1 MKLKHYSKSVVGSV
15 RVANED
21 CIDSV
26 INNSN
31 AYSNVFVVCDG
42 MGGHVGGAK
51 ASEIATKNIIEYF
64 SREPDSVPQNAL
76 RAAIEFTNIQIYG
89 TAQVNP
95 ELKGMGTTCTVLV
108 ENGGL
113 IYIAH
118 VGDSR
123 IYIYSDNKLYRLT
136 KDHSYVQ
143 GLVDAGEI
151 TDAQMETH
159 LRKNELTRALGIS
172 EEVKVEVASQPIFA
186 KKGDK
191 FLLCTD
197 GLCGLISDKLIA
209 STLNSGIEIDATVH
223 ELISLAEKAGG
234 HDNISV
240 DLVEI
245 IQSEH
250 SNTKFENQNNEN
262 YSSLKTQE
270 LNSTPKNKNSAKNKA
285 LLVVL
290 LLVVFLGLSTGIF
303 KTFYHKEDNIN
314 KKTNTPPDT
323 KVNNSVDVKIT
334 FDDKKDDTRTTTTGD
349 DGGSKF
355 PAPATTPKPTKIQT
369 KTQNQTST
377 LTDKEKVENVIKK
390 IKTSGRISKDQGLG
404 CTIEYDPKDKM
415 ESTDKDQTY
424 KVIVKVSLKKVV
436 EKTSFK
442 ETVKAK
448 IMPTSTS
455 VTAGEAAKN
464 KEPEEKKFQKIDTVS
479 KKGKIK
485 NP

>member
-95 ELKGMGTTCTVLV
+95 ELNGMGTTCTVLV

-123 IYIYSDNKLYRLT
+123 IYICSDNKLYRLT

-159 LRKNELTRALGIS
+159 PRKNELTRALGIS

-197 GLCGLISDKLIA
+197 GLCGLISDKLIL
-209 STLNSGIEIDATVH
+209 STLNLGLEIETTVN
-223 ELISLAEKAGG
+223 ELISLAERAGG

-240 DLVEI
+240 DLIEI

-250 SNTKFENQNNEN
+250 SNTKFENKNNEIYN
-262 YSSLKTQE
+262 SLKTQE
-270 LNSTPKNKNSAKNKA
+270 LKLTLRKKKSNSYKA
-285 LLVVL
+285 LFAVSTLIIFLV
-290 LLVVFLGLSTGIF
+290 LSVGIYRTIYHNSNSKIHQP
-303 KTFYHKEDNIN
+303 KTKDG
-314 KKTNTPPDT
+314 
-323 KVNNSVDVKIT
+323 VKIIIT
-334 FDDKKDDTRTTTTGD
+334 EKKEKKDISKKVEDT
-349 DGGSKF
+349 GSKF
-355 PAPATTPKPTKIQT
+355 PEPKV
-369 KTQNQTST
+369 S
-377 LTDKEKVENVIKK
+377 DKDIVINIINKIKK
-390 IKTSGRISKDQGLG
+390 RGRISKQQSRG
-404 CTIEYDPKDKM
+404 CEIQYIPKNKM
-415 ESTDKDQTY
+415 EPTEKDNTY
-424 KVIVKVSLKKVV
+424 KVKVKVSLNRII
-436 EKTSFK
+436 EETSFE

-448 IMPTSTS
+448 KLSKNIAAS
-455 VTAGEAAKN
+455 AKEAVINQVKT
-464 KEPEEKKFQKIDTVS
+464 EKTEQSKDTV
-479 KKGKIK
+479 KINKK

>member
-89 TAQVNP
+89 TAQVNS

-159 LRKNELTRALGIS
+159 PRKNELTRALGIS

-250 SNTKFENQNNEN
+250 SNTKFENKNNEN

-270 LNSTPKNKNSAKNKA
+270 LNSTPKNKA

-303 KTFYHKEDNIN
+303 KTFYHKEDNTN
-314 KKTNTPPDT
+314 KRTKTNPETGGYEGV
-323 KVNNSVDVKIT
+323 KVKIT
-334 FDDKKDDTRTTTTGD
+334 INKKDDTPTTPTRKD
-349 DGGSKF
+349 EGSKF
-355 PAPATTPKPTKIQT
+355 PTSAPTSAP
-369 KTQNQTST
+369 TST
-377 LTDKEKVENVIKK
+377 KPQTFNLTDKEKVDKVTNK
-390 IKTSGRISKDQGLG
+390 IKTSGRISKDEGLG

-424 KVIVKVSLKKVV
+424 KVKVKVSLKKVV
-436 EKTSFK
+436 KEISFK

-448 IMPTSTS
+448 IKPTSTS
-455 VTAGEAAKN
+455 GTAGEAVEN
-464 KEPEEKKFQKIDTVS
+464 KEPEEKKVQKTDTVT

>member
-42 MGGHVGGAK
+42 MGGHFGGAK

-64 SREPDSVPQNAL
+64 SRDPDSVPQNAL

-95 ELKGMGTTCTVLV
+95 ELNGMGTTCTVLV

-123 IYIYSDNKLYRLT
+123 IYICSDNKLYRLT

-143 GLVDAGEI
+143 GLVDACEI

-159 LRKNELTRALGIS
+159 PRKNELTRALGIS

-209 STLNSGIEIDATVH
+209 STLNSGIEIDAMVH

-240 DLVEI
+240 DIVEI

-250 SNTKFENQNNEN
+250 SNTNFENKNNEN

-270 LNSTPKNKNSAKNKA
+270 LNSTPNNKNSAKNKA

-303 KTFYHKEDNIN
+303 KTFYHKEDNTIKN
-314 KKTNTPPDT
+314 TNTPADT
-323 KVNNSVDVKIT
+323 KVNNGVDVKIT
-334 FDDKKDDTRTTTTGD
+334 IDDNKDETTTTSTSKD
-349 DGGSKF
+349 EGSMF
-355 PAPATTPKPTKIQT
+355 EAPAPTRTQTQISTKP
-369 KTQNQTST
+369 QTSN
-377 LTDKEKVENVIKK
+377 LTDKDKVKKVIKR
-390 IKTSGRISKDQGLG
+390 IMTSGRISKNEGLG
-404 CTIEYDPKDKM
+404 CTIEYNPIDKKHPA
-415 ESTDKDQTY
+415 DNDQTY
-424 KVIVKVSLKKVV
+424 MVEVKVSLNKVV

-442 ETVKAK
+442 ETVKTNPK
-448 IMPTSTS
+448 PTITS
-455 VTAGEAAKN
+455 GTAGEAAVKQSSS
-464 KEPEEKKFQKIDTVS
+464 EGQVQKTDTVA

>member
-26 INNSN
+26 IINSN

-95 ELKGMGTTCTVLV
+95 ELNGMGTTCTVLV

-123 IYIYSDNKLYRLT
+123 IYICSDNKLYRLT

-159 LRKNELTRALGIS
+159 PRKNELTRALGIS

-250 SNTKFENQNNEN
+250 SNTKFENKNNEN

-290 LLVVFLGLSTGIF
+290 LLVVFLGLSAGIF
-303 KTFYHKEDNIN
+303 KTFYHKENNTN

-323 KVNNSVDVKIT
+323 KVNNGVDVNIT
-334 FDDKKDDTRTTTTGD
+334 IDGKKNETPTTPTKED
-349 DGGSKF
+349 EGSKF
-355 PAPATTPKPTKIQT
+355 PTPTPAPTRTRTPVS
-369 KTQNQTST
+369 TQPPTST
-377 LTDKEKVENVIKK
+377 LTDKEKVEKVIKK
-390 IKTSGRISKDQGLG
+390 INTSGRISKDVGLG

-415 ESTDKDQTY
+415 KFTDKDKKY
-424 KVIVKVSLKKVV
+424 MVKVKVSLNDEVK
-436 EKTSFK
+436 ETSFE

-448 IMPTSTS
+448 PKPTSTNG
-455 VTAGEAAKN
+455 TAGEAAVKQSSS
-464 KEPEEKKFQKIDTVS
+464 EGQAEKKDTVR
-479 KKGKIK
+479 
-485 NP
+485 

>member
-26 INNSN
+26 VNNSN
-31 AYSNVFVVCDG
+31 AYSSVFVVCDG

-95 ELKGMGTTCTVLV
+95 ELNGMGTTCTVLV

-123 IYIYSDNKLYRLT
+123 IYICSDNKLYRLT

-159 LRKNELTRALGIS
+159 PRKNELTRALGIS

-209 STLNSGIEIDATVH
+209 STLNSGIEIDAMVH

-240 DLVEI
+240 DIVEI

-250 SNTKFENQNNEN
+250 SNTKFENKNNEN

-303 KTFYHKEDNIN
+303 KTFYHKEDNTN

-323 KVNNSVDVKIT
+323 RVNNGVDVKIT
-334 FDDKKDDTRTTTTGD
+334 IDDNKDETPTTPTKED
-349 DGGSKF
+349 EGSKF
-355 PAPATTPKPTKIQT
+355 PTPAPTRTRTPVS
-369 KTQNQTST
+369 TQPQTSN
-377 LTDKEKVENVIKK
+377 LTDKEKVEKVTKK
-390 IKTSGRISKDQGLG
+390 INTSGRISKDQGLG
-404 CTIEYDPKDKM
+404 CKIEYDPIDKKQPA
-415 ESTDKDQTY
+415 DNDQTY
-424 KVIVKVSLKKVV
+424 NVKVKISLNKVV
-436 EKTSFK
+436 EKTTFK
-442 ETVKAK
+442 ETVKANPK
-448 IMPTSTS
+448 PTSTNG
-455 VTAGEAAKN
+455 TAGEAAVKQASS
-464 KEPEEKKFQKIDTVS
+464 EGQAQKTDTVA